1 MMDTL
6 MTLLFD
12 KSFLITAFVGILAFA
27 TIVTLGMP
35 LLERNGLSDRLKTV
49 SRRREELRAKHHAAL
64 NAKRGALRVEPT
76 SYMKATLD
84 RLKLG
89 NILEGE
95 NSREK
100 LASAGYR
107 GQAPLI
113 TFMFFRFV
121 MPFIVF
127 GVVLFYTFLILHLT
141 WTPMMK
147 VLAAVAG
154 AGIGFYVP
162 DIFVSNMISRRQ
174 QSIMRAFPDALDLML
189 ICVESGMSIETAF
202 SRVAAEIG
210 SQSAE
215 LAEEL
220 ALTTAEL
227 SYLPDRRQAF
237 DNLAKRCGHN
247 GVKAVA
253 TALNQAEKYG
263 TPLGQAGSRAQG
275 RLATRQA
282 HRADDHLLP
291 ALPVRG
297 HHGTGGHVRPRH
309 DALGGNAFAQSH
321 SKTKR
326 RGSYPRLLHV

>member
-1 MMDTL
+1 MDTL
-6 MTLLFD
+6 MVLLFD
-12 KSFLITAFVGILAFA
+12 KSFLITLAVGILSFA
-27 TIVTLGMP
+27 TIVTLGVP
-35 LLERNGLSDRLKTV
+35 YLEGNGLDDRLKTV
-49 SRRREELRAKHHAAL
+49 ARRREELRAKHHAAL
-64 NAKRGALRVEPT
+64 SAKRGALRVEPT

-84 RLKLG
+84 KFKLG

-95 NSREK
+95 NSRDK

-127 GVVLFYTFLILHLT
+127 GVAVFYLFAFLDLS
-141 WTPMMK
+141 WSPMMK
-147 VLAAVAG
+147 GLAAVCG
-154 AGIGFYVP
+154 AAIGFYLP
-162 DIFVSNMISRRQ
+162 DIFVNNMIQRRQ
-174 QSIMRAFPDALDLML
+174 QSIMQAFPDALDLML

-202 SRVAAEIG
+202 SRVSTEIG

-237 DNLAKRCGHN
+237 DNLAKRCGHD
-247 GVKAVA
+247 GVKQVA

-263 TPLGQAGSRAQG
+263 TPLGQALRVT
-275 RLATRQA
+275 ATENREMRMQEA
-282 HRADDHLLP
+282 ERKAASLP
-291 ALPVRG
+291 AKLTVPMIIFFLPCLFIVIMG
-297 HHGTGGHVRPRH
+297 PAILTI
-309 DALGGNAFAQSH
+309 
-321 SKTKR
+321 KKMM
-326 RGSYPRLLHV
+326 